1 MNMFIIH
8 MRAFIKEACTR
19 GGGGLANADATV
31 NFACTRPYVADTGE
45 GSNIGQILQTSFMDT
60 HLCYYLFSVL
70 FKNYHYV

>member
-45 GSNIGQILQTSFMDT
+45 GFEHWSNFADILYGHAPMLLLIF
-60 HLCYYLFSVL
+60 CFI
-70 FKNYHYV
+70 